1 MQFQNWQGPYISL
14 GKNYGRWTNPNL
26 QICSMVPSKTE
37 SSDVFLAFRVIYL
50 KYVYTNSTSK
60 NSQYY
65 ELSWNN
71 LSEIFLRVWHISIL
85 GANNKGLPSDPN
97 LTGSFFLNVFLP
109 SFVICAKANVTM
121 NRRATTRDTWFAMI
135 LQGSKR
141 TIINKWNNISINF
154 CQFYNLTVFKSA
166 VDWNSM
172 PNRIMLNDCRT
183 FLTMG
188 AV

>member
-1 MQFQNWQGPYISL
+1 MHYQLLSRTSHWYWLVESAEHHILSPESCISFRMYILMKYYLKFFFHISRIRRLFIDIIIPVNTAFIICYHDKNSIITYLRSSPLWTFEIHVQFQNWQGPYISL

-71 LSEIFLRVWHISIL
+71 LS
-85 GANNKGLPSDPN
+85 
-97 LTGSFFLNVFLP
+97 
-109 SFVICAKANVTM
+109 
-121 NRRATTRDTWFAMI
+121 
-135 LQGSKR
+135 
-141 TIINKWNNISINF
+141 
-154 CQFYNLTVFKSA
+154 
-166 VDWNSM
+166 
-172 PNRIMLNDCRT
+172 
-183 FLTMG
+183 
-188 AV
+188 